1 MHEFLT
7 FSCPAVY
14 FKATVRKSPNFEI
27 YLSVI
32 WGGHSSV
39 TPVIFSIEMHFGPYV
54 LQNWNLTKSVQS
66 ISLKWRAELLWLHCT
81 GCVYYCGLSFFLY
94 NSIFFLAAEMWPMLL
109 VFITPAA
116 RCFFAWVLIPVTHF
130 TSQLLCLCSR
140 QRDIK
145 PRLHFARWQTT
156 QKTCL
161 LLWHLTGRDTFSR
174 EV

>member
-27 YLSVI
+27 HLSVI

-94 NSIFFLAAEMWPMLL
+94 NSTFFFPGCRNVTDAPGFHHACSSMLFCLGAHPCHSLHLSITVFVLTAA
-109 VFITPAA
+109 
-116 RCFFAWVLIPVTHF
+116 
-130 TSQLLCLCSR
+130 
-140 QRDIK
+140 
-145 PRLHFARWQTT
+145 
-156 QKTCL
+156 
-161 LLWHLTGRDTFSR
+161 WH
-174 EV
+174 